1 MSTPTLITAPPAR
14 STTPRS
20 LWINSASCDL
30 CQRVF
35 TLFRRRHHC
44 RGCDKCVCND
54 CSSSKVIYSCDL
66 RQKVVFFKSVFVE
79 TTAPLRTCDEC
90 LANQAEAA
98 EAERLRNYLDNI
110 HGSQTFVERENLL
123 EKEKKAKIQA
133 EKEAAEEITRQ
144 QQRRLM
150 TDKLDNERHHRVQ
163 QQQQQQLT

>member
-1 MSTPTLITAPPAR
+1 
-14 STTPRS
+14 
-20 LWINSASCDL
+20 
-30 CQRVF
+30 
-35 TLFRRRHHC
+35 
-44 RGCDKCVCND
+44 
-54 CSSSKVIYSCDL
+54 VIYTQSIGIL
-66 RQKVVFFKSVFVE
+66 GVFVE

-144 QQRRLM
+144 QQR
-150 TDKLDNERHHRVQ
+150 HHRVQ
-163 QQQQQQLT
+163 QQQQQQQLEKEKKAKIQAEKRAAMWDSLKAAEEISRQQQRQQQLQQPQLHQ